1 MEGVR
6 QSNNTSKTQ
15 NETKKLEG
23 KEKEMNI
30 DDLDKRSAGK
40 ENHLGRGESL
50 QEQKEKLFWVG
61 LKNFFEK
68 FQIHFVKTPS
78 AILLFCL
85 LLEKVAVTMSSNVC

>member
-23 KEKEMNI
+23 NEKEMNI

-40 ENHLGRGESL
+40 DNHLERGESL
-50 QEQKEKLFWVG
+50 QEQKERLF
-61 LKNFFEK
+61 
-68 FQIHFVKTPS
+68 
-78 AILLFCL
+78 
-85 LLEKVAVTMSSNVC
+85 

>member
-23 KEKEMNI
+23 NEKEMNI

-40 ENHLGRGESL
+40 GDHLERGESL
-50 QEQKEKLFWVG
+50 QEQKERLF
-61 LKNFFEK
+61 
-68 FQIHFVKTPS
+68 
-78 AILLFCL
+78 
-85 LLEKVAVTMSSNVC
+85 